1 MEPSL
6 DYEKETLQKFLSFSP
21 EPKAKK
27 PNSGVII
34 FGPSKLFLFDINLIL
49 REKVTPNAPLKP
61 LSKYLKG
68 FSFLKI
74 LKIPTFE
81 IYPKDYESRK
91 IYAQKQS

>member
-1 MEPSL
+1 MKRNASDVFIFFPGS
-6 DYEKETLQKFLSFSP
+6 DSQK
-21 EPKAKK
+21 A
-27 PNSGVII
+27 NSGVII
-34 FGPSKLFLFDINLIL
+34 FWTSNFFLFDINLIL
-49 REKVTPNAPLKP
+49 REKVTSNAPLKP

>member
-1 MEPSL
+1 MKRNASDVFIFFPGS
-6 DYEKETLQKFLSFSP
+6 DSQK
-21 EPKAKK
+21 A
-27 PNSGVII
+27 NSGVII
-34 FGPSKLFLFDINLIL
+34 FWPSNFFLFDINLIL
-49 REKVTPNAPLKP
+49 REKVTSNDCECSSKP
-61 LSKYLKG
+61 ISKYLKG

>member
-1 MEPSL
+1 MI
-6 DYEKETLQKFLSFSP
+6 T
-21 EPKAKK
+21 
-27 PNSGVII
+27 
-34 FGPSKLFLFDINLIL
+34 
-49 REKVTPNAPLKP
+49 NAPLKP